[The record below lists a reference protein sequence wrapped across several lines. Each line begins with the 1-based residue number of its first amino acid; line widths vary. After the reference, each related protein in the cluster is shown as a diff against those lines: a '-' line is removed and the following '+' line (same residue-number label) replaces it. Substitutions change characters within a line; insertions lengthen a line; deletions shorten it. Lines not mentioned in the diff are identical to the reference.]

1 MLERL
6 HARPDKCGG
15 FSKTL
20 QTYRLTP
27 GEGGVSNTGSL
38 LLVAVGR
45 VLAVGLSLPPPQDTK
60 KKRSMISATRVFIV
74 AFNGCAFVVGS
85 Q

>member
-1 MLERL
+1 MSERL
-6 HARPDKCGG
+6 HAGPNECEG

-20 QTYRLTP
+20 QTHRLTP

-45 VLAVGLSLPPPQDTK
+45 VLAEGLSLPPPQDTK
-60 KKRSMISATRVFIV
+60 KKRSMTSATSVLMV
-74 AFNGCAFVVGS
+74 AFSSVITNK
-85 Q
+85 

>member
-45 VLAVGLSLPPPQDTK
+45 VLAEGLSLPPPQDTRRN
-60 KKRSMISATRVFIV
+60 RSMVRATSVFMV
-74 AFNGCAFVVGS
+74 AFGS
-85 Q
+85 VLPNT